1 MFMHFYNKIYYNASY
16 KIHLQPLYASA
27 IISLSAAAFHS
38 KVNS

>member
-1 MFMHFYNKIYYNASY
+1 MHFYNKIYNNASY

-27 IISLSAAAFHS
+27 IIRLSAAAFHS